1 MNWEKLLSVRK
12 KYMCMCLCVYTYE
25 CIHIQVQTDTTHTHI
40 YISLLFYILVN
51 KWFSLIKLELYIL
64 ATIFICLS
72 LLHKCCGYRNTILC
86 LTYFTW
92 VLEIENPIFILS
104 QFRKLY
110 SLAIEIFRGWGDDS
124 AVNSDWL
131 VSAAEDLG

>member
-12 KYMCMCLCVYTYE
+12 KIYVYVSVCVYIWMHT
-25 CIHIQVQTDTTHTHI
+25 HTSTDRYNTHI

-86 LTYFTW
+86 LTYSTW